1 MKTKK
6 SRLKSL
12 FAMLLVVSMVCQQ
25 SSLTVLATE
34 DTYGEETTVEPT
46 PSESEPEEYA
56 EESEEAEVEEEPEE
70 PEQPAQEE
78 EPQQPED
85 T

>member
-6 SRLKSL
+6 SRLKSF

-34 DTYGEETTVEPT
+34 DTYEADGETV
-46 PSESEPEEYA
+46 
-56 EESEEAEVEEEPEE
+56 
-70 PEQPAQEE
+70 AQEVSVV
-78 EPQQPED
+78 
-85 T
+85 